1 MLDQKQNIEDTPGAA
16 ITISK
21 RMNGL
26 KLIMGNRHFYQRID
40 VVIRMQKNFPV
51 AQQCADYLFAH
62 RWCVDDFPG
71 SGIMNVGVCYAES
84 DRQLWMRLEVPD
96 NSTIEET
103 INLSGVLK
111 LYPEINL
118 TSQKVGIFGKI
129 APLDTAVKDGDRVEI
144 YRQITADPQMV
155 QRRRR

>member
-1 MLDQKQNIEDTPGAA
+1 
-16 ITISK
+16 
-21 RMNGL
+21 
-26 KLIMGNRHFYQRID
+26 
-40 VVIRMQKNFPV
+40 
-51 AQQCADYLFAH
+51 
-62 RWCVDDFPG
+62 
-71 SGIMNVGVCYAES
+71 MNVGVCYAQV

-129 APLDTAVKDGDRVEI
+129 APLDATVKDGDRVEI
-144 YRQITADPQMV
+144 YRQITADPQTV

>member
-1 MLDQKQNIEDTPGAA
+1 
-16 ITISK
+16 
-21 RMNGL
+21 
-26 KLIMGNRHFYQRID
+26 
-40 VVIRMQKNFPV
+40 
-51 AQQCADYLFAH
+51 
-62 RWCVDDFPG
+62 
-71 SGIMNVGVCYAES
+71 MNVGVCYAES

-118 TSQKVGIFGKI
+118 ASQKVGIFGKI
-129 APLDTAVKDGDRVEI
+129 ATLDTAVKDGDRVEI
-144 YRQITADPQMV
+144 YRQITVDPQTV

>member
-1 MLDQKQNIEDTPGAA
+1 
-16 ITISK
+16 
-21 RMNGL
+21 
-26 KLIMGNRHFYQRID
+26 
-40 VVIRMQKNFPV
+40 
-51 AQQCADYLFAH
+51 
-62 RWCVDDFPG
+62 
-71 SGIMNVGVCYAES
+71 MNVGVCYAES

-118 TSQKVGIFGKI
+118 ASQKVGIFGKI
-129 APLDTAVKDGDRVEI
+129 AALDTPVKDGDRVEI
-144 YRQITADPQMV
+144 YRQITADPQTV

>member
-1 MLDQKQNIEDTPGAA
+1 
-16 ITISK
+16 
-21 RMNGL
+21 
-26 KLIMGNRHFYQRID
+26 
-40 VVIRMQKNFPV
+40 
-51 AQQCADYLFAH
+51 
-62 RWCVDDFPG
+62 
-71 SGIMNVGVCYAES
+71 MNVGVCYAES

-118 TSQKVGIFGKI
+118 ASQKVGIFGKI
-129 APLDTAVKDGDRVEI
+129 TPLDTAVKDGDRVEI
-144 YRQITADPQMV
+144 YRQITADPQTV

>member
-1 MLDQKQNIEDTPGAA
+1 
-16 ITISK
+16 
-21 RMNGL
+21 
-26 KLIMGNRHFYQRID
+26 
-40 VVIRMQKNFPV
+40 
-51 AQQCADYLFAH
+51 
-62 RWCVDDFPG
+62 
-71 SGIMNVGVCYAES
+71 MNVGVCYAES

-96 NSTIEET
+96 SSTIEET

-144 YRQITADPQMV
+144 YRQITADPQTV

>member
-1 MLDQKQNIEDTPGAA
+1 
-16 ITISK
+16 
-21 RMNGL
+21 
-26 KLIMGNRHFYQRID
+26 
-40 VVIRMQKNFPV
+40 
-51 AQQCADYLFAH
+51 
-62 RWCVDDFPG
+62 
-71 SGIMNVGVCYAES
+71 MNVGVCYAES

-96 NSTIEET
+96 SSTIEET

-118 TSQKVGIFGKI
+118 TTQKVGIFGKI

-144 YRQITADPQMV
+144 YRQITVDPQTV